1 MPRST
6 MKVALIRHTLSP
18 EEVVALGARLCYS
31 RATVDSLQQRVSRDD
46 QSEFVSRILSMGHE
60 SVLEHASFTF
70 AMEGVSRVLLAQ
82 ITRHRLASF
91 SVQSQR
97 YVSYEKGFG
106 YIVPPKIE
114 ALGEDAV
121 AEFERQMDTMHQWYT
136 GWQEK
141 LGAGEGGNEDARFVL
156 PGACETRM
164 MVTMNVRELRHFFSL
179 RMCSRAQWEIRA
191 LATEMHRLCMEIA
204 PALFADAGPG
214 CLRGA
219 TTVRMAKRSRSA
231 TASLTARRSLL
242 ATASPTARRSLLATA
257 SPTSAATAMIAA
269 RKWPTSVR
277 HRPIAIRSTARWLLR
292 P

>member
-6 MKVALIRHTLSP
+6 MKVALVRHTLSP

-31 RATVDSLQQRVSRDD
+31 KARVDDLLQRVSSKD
-46 QSEFVSRILSMGHE
+46 QTDFVARIMNMGHD

-70 AMEGVSRVLLAQ
+70 GIEGVSRVLLAQ

-97 YVSYEKGFG
+97 YVSYENGFG

-114 ALGEDAV
+114 ALGKDAV
-121 AEFERQMDTMHQWYT
+121 EEFERQMDTMHQWYT
-136 GWQEK
+136 QWQCR
-141 LGAGEGGNEDARFVL
+141 LGTGEGGNEDARFVL

-179 RMCSRAQWEIRA
+179 RMCTRAQWEIRE
-191 LATEMHRLCMEIA
+191 LATEMHRLCMEVA
-204 PALFADAGPG
+204 PALFANAGPG

-219 TTVRMAKRSRSA
+219 CPEGEKSCGRVMKVREERKQMIEKLKTTGE
-231 TASLTARRSLL
+231 
-242 ATASPTARRSLLATA
+242 
-257 SPTSAATAMIAA
+257 
-269 RKWPTSVR
+269 
-277 HRPIAIRSTARWLLR
+277 
-292 P
+292 

>member
-191 LATEMHRLCMEIA
+191 LAWEMLKLCQQAA
-204 PALFADAGPG
+204 PPVHGNCPG
-214 CLRGA
+214 AVCGRGA
-219 TTVRMAKRSRSA
+219 RMSARRVSGRGKILRQGRGDSPDEARMARFA
-231 TASLTARRSLL
+231 GRRTEKAESIN
-242 ATASPTARRSLLATA
+242 RQ
-257 SPTSAATAMIAA
+257 
-269 RKWPTSVR
+269 
-277 HRPIAIRSTARWLLR
+277 
-292 P
+292 

>member
-164 MVTMNVRELRHFFSL
+164 MVTMNVRELRHFFTEENQYI
-179 RMCSRAQWEIRA
+179 CGSRVVYRA
-191 LATEMHRLCMEIA
+191 VC
-204 PALFADAGPG
+204 G
-214 CLRGA
+214 RGA
-219 TTVRMAKRSRSA
+219 RMPARRVSGRGKILRQGRGDSPDKARMARFA
-231 TASLTARRSLL
+231 GRRTEKAESIN
-242 ATASPTARRSLLATA
+242 RQ
-257 SPTSAATAMIAA
+257 
-269 RKWPTSVR
+269 
-277 HRPIAIRSTARWLLR
+277 
-292 P
+292 